1 MDDDGDIDIFF
12 SNWNNKNRTDR
23 LFIVSCLIAALIGI
37 LTIAYMWIAIV
48 ACPMKQESEQQV
60 QAYAMNKNFTSIA
73 VAILFKCNIRSQSDK
88 SKHGNEPSVDTGNSG
103 STGGMSTE
111 STADT
116 HQAVNLSSVDF
127 NGVW

>member
-1 MDDDGDIDIFF
+1 MYGGFLSSINEMAC
-12 SNWNNKNRTDR
+12 S
-23 LFIVSCLIAALIGI
+23 VC
-37 LTIAYMWIAIV
+37 AIV
-48 ACPMKQESEQQV
+48 
-60 QAYAMNKNFTSIA
+60 
-73 VAILFKCNIRSQSDK
+73 RSQSNNNK
-88 SKHGNEPSVDTGNSG
+88 SKHGNETSVDTGNSG

>member
-48 ACPMKQESEQQV
+48 ACPMKQYEQLLGV
-60 QAYAMNKNFTSIA
+60 KIFTSIA
-73 VAILFKCNIRSQSDK
+73 VRLYAAILFKCNIRSQSDK

-116 HQAVNLSSVDF
+116 HQAVNL
-127 NGVW
+127 